1 MGQGG
6 IGHRAPKKRPLS
18 SFTDEELDASCAGMI
33 AEIEANHEKYDQW
46 AREVLTEEG
55 LLTDG
60 LWTSN
65 TFPPPRGVKVAPGYN
80 PPPRPP
86 EWDE

>member
-1 MGQGG
+1 
-6 IGHRAPKKRPLS
+6 
-18 SFTDEELDASCAGMI
+18 MI
-33 AEIEANHEKYDQW
+33 AEIEANRAKYARR
-46 AREVLTEEG
+46 AREAYTEAG

-65 TFPPPRGVKVAPGYN
+65 TVPPPRGVKVAPGYN

-86 EWDE
+86 EWDEDE